1 MNTSKKLAAALIAM
15 ALPLAA
21 CGDDAEDDLDDVDI
35 TIDDT
40 ATTIG
45 AGTLPTVSTAPAGAA
60 TSDMGSGTDMGST
73 VTSAP

>member
-1 MNTSKKLAAALIAM
+1 MNTPKKLAAALCAL

-21 CGDDAEDDLDDVDI
+21 CGDDAEDELDDIDI

-45 AGTLPTVSTAPAGAA
+45 SGSVDSSLPTVSTAPMTAPAGAD
-60 TSDMGSGTDMGST
+60 SGSVG
-73 VTSAP
+73 TSAP